1 MSTSR
6 HVTFCYNMSSLQPTT
21 SLQAQAYKKMNAL
34 EARSHSIQTKQRAK
48 SRDGD
53 RPGTTLGKTS
63 PGGRDAGQAK
73 EKDSLGPARDEARD
87 HRASVSVEVAE
98 AEDAVK
104 KIYLITGAPECFCF
118 RCAVFFC
125 AASTR

>member
-1 MSTSR
+1 
-6 HVTFCYNMSSLQPTT
+6 
-21 SLQAQAYKKMNAL
+21 MNAL

-63 PGGRDAGQAK
+63 PGGRDAGQSK
-73 EKDSLGPARDEARD
+73 EKDSLGPARDEVRD

-104 KIYLITGAPECFCF
+104 KIYLITGAPKCLCFCQCSSV
-118 RCAVFFC
+118 CAHKFPINTLHRRR
-125 AASTR
+125 A